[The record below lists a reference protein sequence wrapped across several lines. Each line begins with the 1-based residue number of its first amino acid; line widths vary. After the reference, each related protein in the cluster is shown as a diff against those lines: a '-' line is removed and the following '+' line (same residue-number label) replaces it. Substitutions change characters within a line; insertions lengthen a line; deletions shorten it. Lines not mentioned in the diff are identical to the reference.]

1 MKDTEIVALYWQR
14 DPSAIEESRKRYGA
28 YCGSIAR
35 SLLKSEE
42 DCEECLNDT
51 WLGAW
56 NSMPEHRPEKLGPY
70 LGKLTR
76 WLCLSRRRR
85 ETREIRG
92 GSETDLVLD
101 ELSECLPGGADT
113 AAIVERRE
121 LSRSI
126 NRMLDTMKP
135 DERSVFLARY
145 WLGAPITEIAA
156 RHGFTEGKVKTMLRR
171 SRLKLQK
178 QLREEGYA

>member
-1 MKDTEIVALYWQR
+1 MKDAEIVALYWQR

-28 YCGSIAR
+28 YCRSIAR
-35 SLLKSEE
+35 RLLKSEE

-56 NSMPEHRPEKLGPY
+56 NSMPDHRPEKLGPY

-76 WLCLSRRRR
+76 WLSLSRRRR
-85 ETREIRG
+85 ENREIRG
-92 GSETDLVLD
+92 GG
-101 ELSECLPGGADT
+101 CLPGGADT
-113 AAIVERRE
+113 EEIAERRE

-126 NRMLDTMKP
+126 NRMLDGLKP
-135 DERSVFLARY
+135 EERSVFLARC
-145 WLGAPITEIAA
+145 WLGAPIAEIAA
-156 RHGFTEGKVKTMLRR
+156 RHGFTQGKVKTMLRR